1 MTPAARPVK
10 RGRPLRLHRRVGL
23 LGLLLFAGLCCASCD
38 GQTDTGEDPEVTT
51 RGSVEVTAQL
61 VEIRGEFPDN
71 ANYDY
76 AFVMKYEVL
85 QRHRGKVDP
94 DVIYVG
100 HYNPRKPRAT
110 VADERVQEIGG
121 NLEQFRARDVHR
133 MALET
138 PIDDYFM
145 GGIVDKYFE
154 EKSDSIHWAVWTNR
168 VVE

>member
-1 MTPAARPVK
+1 MMPAARPVK
-10 RGRPLRLHRRVGL
+10 LRGPLKLHRHVGL
-23 LGLLLFAGLCCASCD
+23 LGLLLLAGLCCASCAS
-38 GQTDTGEDPEVTT
+38 QTDTGEDPEVTT
-51 RGSVEVTAQL
+51 RGSAEVTAQL

-85 QRHRGKVDP
+85 QTHRGEVDS

-110 VADERVQEIGG
+110 VADERAREIGG

-133 MALET
+133 MALEL

-154 EKSDSIHWAVWTNR
+154 EKSDPIYWAVWTNR

>member
-1 MTPAARPVK
+1 MMRTARPVK
-10 RGRPLRLHRRVGL
+10 LRRHVSLPGL
-23 LGLLLFAGLCCASCD
+23 MLLAAVCCASCA
-38 GQTDTGEDPEVTT
+38 GRPDTGEDPDVTT
-51 RGSVEVTAQL
+51 RGSAEVTARL

-76 AFVMKYEVL
+76 AFVMKYETL
-85 QRHRGKVDP
+85 QTHRGEVGSN
-94 DVIYVG
+94 VFYVG

-110 VADERVQEIGG
+110 VTDERVEEIGG
-121 NLEQFRARDVHR
+121 NLEQFRAGDVHR
-133 MALET
+133 MALEL

-154 EKSDSIHWAVWTNR
+154 EKSDPIYWAVWTNR

>member
-1 MTPAARPVK
+1 MMPAARPVK
-10 RGRPLRLHRRVGL
+10 LRRHVSL
-23 LGLLLFAGLCCASCD
+23 LGLLLLAGVGCVSCAS
-38 GQTDTGEDPEVTT
+38 QTDTGEDPEVTT
-51 RGSVEVTAQL
+51 RGSVEVTARL

-76 AFVMKYEVL
+76 AFVMKYKVL
-85 QRHRGKVDP
+85 QTHRGEVDS

-100 HYNPRKPRAT
+100 QYNPRKPRAT
-110 VADERVQEIGG
+110 VADERVREIGG
-121 NLEQFRARDVHR
+121 NLDQFRAGDVHR

-154 EKSDSIHWAVWTNR
+154 EKSDPIYWAVWTNR